1 MKILLKPD
9 TRFRSMIQT
18 LIISS
23 TLLGLPAQ
31 AKIKIVQQ
39 QRAAK
44 KVVEDYFIALNKSD
58 AASLT
63 SLFHKDAT
71 WVAGDD
77 NELQGSKDILK
88 SFEELL
94 AKINHEATL
103 TQSLIS
109 INGNTAVIESETQMR
124 LKLLESGIELPTTDR
139 DMFILKRIAGQWK
152 IDKYICNGNSCYL
165 DESC

>member
-1 MKILLKPD
+1 MKILIQPEVL
-9 TRFRSMIQT
+9 FRSLIHT

-23 TLLGLPAQ
+23 ALLGLPAQ
-31 AKIKIVQQ
+31 AKIKIAHQ

-44 KVVEDYFIALNKSD
+44 KVVEDYFTALNKSD

-63 SLFHKDAT
+63 SLFHQDAT
-71 WVAGDD
+71 LVAGEDH
-77 NELQGSKDILK
+77 ELQGTKDIQQ

-94 AKINHEATL
+94 ANINHDATL

-109 INGNTAVIESETQMR
+109 INGNIAVIESETKMR

-165 DESC
+165 DEAA